1 MKKSLLVQMLELAAS
16 NHKSNRIH
24 EFALKITVDPELLD
38 DVTIDDFPNEF
49 YSVREIRWITQC
61 FNFYLR

>member
-1 MKKSLLVQMLELAAS
+1 MKKLLLVQMLELAAI

-38 DVTIDDFPNEF
+38 DITIDDFPNEF
-49 YSVREIRWITQC
+49 YSVREIR
-61 FNFYLR
+61 